1 VGADQHIQDPDDRIA
16 LAVLAYELHAQYGS
30 LAKVREHLASHDT
43 TVRICGRPRL
53 FSITTIREWI
63 SEGRAAEQ
71 YIELLDIAQARVDSD
86 YRLSLLGAV
95 VHDRLRVHGAEDW
108 DTLLKIV
115 DQLRKLERD
124 RMDLLG
130 LKAPIKIQ
138 NVPAGTAEIPADMV
152 AAVAAARERAQI
164 EQRALVEDAYPGP
177 HSVPAP
183 RDPTQRPRR
192 TRRNPPTERNA

>member
-1 VGADQHIQDPDDRIA
+1 MGADQHITDPDDRIT

-30 LAKVREHLASHDT
+30 LSKVREHLAAHET
-43 TVRICGRPRL
+43 TVRICGAPRH
-53 FSITTIREWI
+53 FSISTIREWI
-63 SEGRAAEQ
+63 GEGRAAEQ

-86 YRLSLLGAV
+86 HRLSLLGAV
-95 VHDRLRVHGAEDW
+95 IHDRLRVHGAEDW
-108 DTLLKIV
+108 ETLLKIV

-138 NVPAGTAEIPADMV
+138 NVPSGTTEIPPDMV

-164 EQRALVEDAYPGP
+164 ERRALVEDAYPGP
-177 HSVPAP
+177 RSVPDK
-183 RDPTQRPRR
+183 RRPRR
-192 TRRNPPTERNA
+192 NSPPSTGTTERNA